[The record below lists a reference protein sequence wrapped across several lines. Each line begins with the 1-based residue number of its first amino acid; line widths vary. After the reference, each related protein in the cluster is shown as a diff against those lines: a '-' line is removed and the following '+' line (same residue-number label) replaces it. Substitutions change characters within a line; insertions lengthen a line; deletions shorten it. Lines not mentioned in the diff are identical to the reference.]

1 MTPVIARLRIVAEWL
16 EGPRAWLVTRILF
29 VTTAG
34 TFTVVPFVRFLRSGT
49 DMDYRT
55 WYQTGQM
62 VLHGGEIYPHG
73 QSFPFMYPPICALML
88 AVPAFFGKAALILI
102 LSVVNTVAWLLCIWF
117 TSALTSEK
125 KNSPILIA
133 SLVLM
138 PFVWSSYH
146 LGQPSLIL
154 LALMLGA
161 FLALLAGRKGE
172 ILAGA
177 LIALASAIKA
187 FPLLAILYLIYRRY
201 WTATI
206 SLVAALLV
214 LLLIVPIPFRGLQRT
229 ITDARDWQRG
239 MLRYQESA
247 IAQRP
252 ARGYSWKN
260 QSIFGVANRLLRQVN
275 VDDEP
280 NRPDYANVINLDF
293 RTVNIV
299 IIACALVVGASFV
312 WVIPRHRSPA
322 PEEFAA
328 LLLLILIF
336 TPLTFGYLFV
346 WLMLPLALLI
356 KRVIAPDKEGSSLR
370 YLSIALLLLTSTAIA
385 PRFAQIYG
393 SLFFTALIL
402 YLALALSLWHIHFL
416 GQSTSGLQS
425 QPTSVDNLALR

>member
-1 MTPVIARLRIVAEWL
+1 MIARLRILAEWL

-62 VLHGGEIYPHG
+62 VLLGGEIYPNG

-161 FLALLAGRKGE
+161 FLALPAGRKGE
-172 ILAGA
+172 ILAGT

-356 KRVIAPDKEGSSLR
+356 KRVISPDKEGSSLR

-416 GQSTSGLQS
+416 GQSTSGLQG
-425 QPTSVDNLALR
+425 QPASVDNLALR

>member
-1 MTPVIARLRIVAEWL
+1 VIARLTGLTKRL
-16 EGPRAWLVTRILF
+16 EAPRTRFFLSVLF
-29 VTTAG
+29 ITTPI
-34 TFTVVPFVRFLRSGT
+34 TFALIPFIRFLRSGT

-55 WYQTGQM
+55 WYQAGQT

-73 QSFPFMYPPICALML
+73 QTFPFMYPPTCALML
-88 AVPAFFGKAALILI
+88 AAPAFFGKALLILI
-102 LSVVNTVAWLLCIWF
+102 LSVANTVAWLLCVSF
-117 TSALTSEK
+117 TSALISEK
-125 KNSPILIA
+125 RIQNSPIVIA
-133 SLVLM
+133 NLVLM
-138 PFVWSSYH
+138 PFVWSNYH

-161 FLALLAGRKGE
+161 FLALPAGRKGE

-187 FPLLAILYLIYRRY
+187 FPLLAIFYLIYRRY
-201 WTATI
+201 WAATV
-206 SLVAALLV
+206 SLVIGLLV
-214 LLLIVPIPFRGLQRT
+214 LLLIVPIPVRGFQRN

-239 MLRYQESA
+239 MLRYQEGA

-260 QSIFGVANRLLRQVN
+260 QSIFGVTNRLLRHVS

-280 NRPDYANVINLDF
+280 NPPAYANLINLDF

-299 IIACALVVGASFV
+299 IIACALVVGGSFV

-322 PEEFAA
+322 SEEFAA
-328 LLLLILIF
+328 LLILILIF
-336 TPLTFGYLFV
+336 TPLTFGYLFI

-356 KRVIAPDKEGSSLR
+356 KRIVAANETSSLR
-370 YLSIALLLLTSTAIA
+370 YLFIALLLLTSTAIA

-393 SLFFTALIL
+393 SLFFTGLIL
-402 YLALALSLWHIHFL
+402 YLALATSLWHSHFL
-416 GQSTSGLQS
+416 HQSTSGPAG
-425 QPTSVDNLALR
+425 PTNVR